1 MAKNGSRKKKGG
13 FKASLLALAL
23 LPMIIVTVLLCVVSF
38 VKLKTELAESYDERL
53 YAVNLMVY
61 EQFKTSAAG
70 VTSLEYDEAAD
81 EIYMNGE
88 PVHDKLTELFDSYK
102 QETGAKVTE
111 TTACVLSQEQINGF
125 YLVFLFSFENANS
138 ASEFYNNNASAFAG
152 TVTGEEKDY
161 SYSYTVNNVSGDMYQ
176 MNCFYLAD
184 NQVMYITGWSTEL
197 DFVNSIC
204 STMDVVS
211 PFQQ

>member
-1 MAKNGSRKKKGG
+1 MRKLERLMCLVLAFTFVIGLAGCKSNSRLSHEK
-13 FKASLLALAL
+13 
-23 LPMIIVTVLLCVVSF
+23 
-38 VKLKTELAESYDERL
+38 LAEFFNGRGLTKYSDSNGFLAACSDGTAECEGYISCKDAESQAIFDEL
-53 YAVNLMVY
+53 VN
-61 EQFKTSAAG
+61 
-70 VTSLEYDEAAD
+70 
-81 EIYMNGE
+81 
-88 PVHDKLTELFDSYK
+88 SYK

-138 ASEFYNNNASAFAG
+138 ASEFYNYNASAFAG

>member
-1 MAKNGSRKKKGG
+1 MSKLERLMCLVLAFTFVIGLAGCKSNSRLSHEK
-13 FKASLLALAL
+13 
-23 LPMIIVTVLLCVVSF
+23 
-38 VKLKTELAESYDERL
+38 LAEFFNGRGLTKYSDSNGFLAACSDGTAECEGYISCKDAESQAIFDEL
-53 YAVNLMVY
+53 
-61 EQFKTSAAG
+61 
-70 VTSLEYDEAAD
+70 VT
-81 EIYMNGE
+81 
-88 PVHDKLTELFDSYK
+88 SYK

-138 ASEFYNNNASAFAG
+138 ASEFYNYNSSAFAG